1 MRKLSVKFFSLLFVY
16 FCFLPVAFSCRQNDA
31 EVLSASGS
39 LVFDYDDYE
48 SFPSV
53 RLSVFVN
60 TKNEAQRTQSI
71 RINSSDENFFWMIDN
86 PVLIKGNEKNWSGY
100 ANLVLAENLKF
111 SNGKYTV
118 KYTDAQGNEDEAAFI
133 LSFNTDLYSS
143 KPSEIKSLVKSTL
156 SSTYVIYD
164 KDMTVLYSGNKKNTW
179 KSAVNVLR
187 DYNKAFYIRKT
198 MSNTSGS
205 LLFLLPVKEISQ
217 TSDDKLFE

>member
-16 FCFLPVAFSCRQNDA
+16 FCFLPVVLSCRQNEA

-71 RINSSDENFFWMIDN
+71 RINSSNENFFWMIDN
-86 PVLIKGNEKNWSGY
+86 PVLIKGNEKNWSGH

-118 KYTDAQGNEDEAAFI
+118 KYTDAQGNEDETAFI

-143 KPSEIKSLVKSTL
+143 KPSEIKSLVKSPL

-164 KDMTVLYSGNKKNTW
+164 KDMTVLYCGNKKNTW

>member
-1 MRKLSVKFFSLLFVY
+1 MAV
-16 FCFLPVAFSCRQNDA
+16 D
-31 EVLSASGS
+31 
-39 LVFDYDDYE
+39 
-48 SFPSV
+48 
-53 RLSVFVN
+53 
-60 TKNEAQRTQSI
+60 
-71 RINSSDENFFWMIDN
+71 
-86 PVLIKGNEKNWSGY
+86 
-100 ANLVLAENLKF
+100 LKF

>member
-16 FCFLPVAFSCRQNDA
+16 FCFLPVVLSCRQNEA

-71 RINSSDENFFWMIDN
+71 CINSSDENFFWMIDN
-86 PVLIKGNEKNWSGY
+86 PVLIKGNEKNWSGH

-118 KYTDAQGNEDEAAFI
+118 KYTDAQGNEDETAFI

-143 KPSEIKSLVKSTL
+143 KPSEIKSLVKSPL

-164 KDMTVLYSGNKKNTW
+164 KDMTVLYCGNKKNTW